1 MKEFSELRERIENEI
16 GRVSNLPKDFVSP
29 VSEAAGEARAKIVEL
44 HNPVVMTNNHTIA
57 VTGRVFVLSGNQL
70 IAALKT
76 RYSVGRASNFAK
88 IVDDFI
94 DKGESADL
102 GTLSQRF
109 DTNLVMRELRAVSE
123 VLMAD
128 RNRLVLLRSLETIEP
143 VNEYVID
150 GAHSSGKYLPAI
162 EVPAI
167 IKADNIELKFESDQ
181 GVRVSDG
188 RVEKN
193 MVAYLSQIAMIVEGI
208 ENNVR
213 EVKGGLPYLGDIVAI
228 AGILMF
234 AFGIMVAFGSRLRLS
249 EFSIPVAV
257 VGLALLAVRYGPF
270 FPEYFSE
277 GKKVIGDAP
286 MKIRFYGEL
295 E

>member
-1 MKEFSELRERIENEI
+1 MKEFSELRERIESEI
-16 GRVSNLPKDFVSP
+16 GRVFNLPKDFVSP
-29 VSEAAGEARAKIVEL
+29 VSEAAGEARANIVEL

-76 RYSVGRASNFAK
+76 RYSVGKASNFAK

-94 DKGESADL
+94 DRGESADL
-102 GTLSQRF
+102 GALSQRF
-109 DTNLVMRELRAVSE
+109 DTNQVMRELRAVSE

-193 MVAYLSQIAMIVEGI
+193 MVAYLSQIAMI
-208 ENNVR
+208 
-213 EVKGGLPYLGDIVAI
+213 GGDLA
-228 AGILMF
+228 
-234 AFGIMVAFGSRLRLS
+234 AFPSDLATVLVFEAPFHLVSLS
-249 EFSIPVAV
+249 C
-257 VGLALLAVRYGPF
+257 GR
-270 FPEYFSE
+270 
-277 GKKVIGDAP
+277 
-286 MKIRFYGEL
+286 
-295 E
+295 

>member
-29 VSEAAGEARAKIVEL
+29 VSEVAGEARAKIVEL
-44 HNPVVMTNNHTIA
+44 HNPVVMTDNHIIA

-76 RYSVGRASNFAK
+76 RYSIGRASNFAK

-94 DKGESADL
+94 DKGESSGL
-102 GTLSQRF
+102 GALSQRF

-123 VLMAD
+123 VLMAN
-128 RNRLVLLRSLETIEP
+128 RNGLVLLRSLETIEP

-167 IKADNIELKFESDQ
+167 VKADNIELKFESDQ

-193 MVAYLSQIAMIVEGI
+193 MVAYLSQIAIIVEGI

-249 EFSIPVAV
+249 EFSVPVAV
-257 VGLALLAVRYGPF
+257 VGLALLVVRYGPF

>member
-1 MKEFSELRERIENEI
+1 MKEFSELRERIESEI
-16 GRVSNLPKDFVSP
+16 GRVFNLPKDFVSP
-29 VSEAAGEARAKIVEL
+29 VSEAAGEARANIVEL

-76 RYSVGRASNFAK
+76 RYSVGKASNFAK

-94 DKGESADL
+94 DRGESADL
-102 GTLSQRF
+102 GALSQRF
-109 DTNLVMRELRAVSE
+109 DTNQVMRELRAVSE

-150 GAHSSGKYLPAI
+150 GAHSSGKYLPSI

-193 MVAYLSQIAMIVEGI
+193 MIAYLSQIAMIVEGI

-213 EVKGGLPYLGDIVAI
+213 EVKGGIPYLGDAVAI
-228 AGILMF
+228 LGIIMF

-257 VGLALLAVRYGPF
+257 VGLALLVVRYGPF

-277 GKKVIGDAP
+277 AKKVVGDAP

>member
-1 MKEFSELRERIENEI
+1 MKEFSELRERIESEI
-16 GRVSNLPKDFVSP
+16 GRVFNLPKDFVSP
-29 VSEAAGEARAKIVEL
+29 VSEAAGEARANIVEL

-76 RYSVGRASNFAK
+76 RYSVGKASNFAK

-94 DKGESADL
+94 DRGESADL
-102 GTLSQRF
+102 GALSQRF
-109 DTNLVMRELRAVSE
+109 DTNQVMRELRAVSE

-150 GAHSSGKYLPAI
+150 GAHSSGKYLPSI

-277 GKKVIGDAP
+277 AKKVVGDAP